1 MNAPTSRLTAADADL
16 LSDDELAATA
26 DAIEA
31 QQLANGLILWFEGG
45 HADAW
50 NHVEAAM
57 ALTVA
62 GRHAA
67 AERAFDWLA
76 DTQLDFGGWHNYYTA
91 NGVSDAQFDTNCCA
105 YIATGVWHRHR
116 ATNDGGFVADMW
128 PTVAAALD
136 WVVSLRNAAGHIP
149 WAVHTDGTPWSY
161 SLLTAS
167 SSILMS
173 LRCGLGLAEL
183 VGCERPEWQVAADDL
198 KRLIVHHPDTFEPKD
213 RWAMDWYYPVLCGAL
228 TGRSARAHL
237 AADAPRFLTDT
248 DGAKAVRCVADK
260 PWVTTA
266 ETCEAAFAHLRAGL
280 TSEARALFRSTRH
293 LRQPDGSY
301 LTGHVLPE
309 RNSFP
314 RDERTTYS
322 AAAVLLA
329 ADELARSTR
338 KLPTASTSTK
348 PSASARR

>member
-1 MNAPTSRLTAADADL
+1 MTAATEARSSADAGL
-16 LSDDELAATA
+16 LSAAEVSATA
-26 DAIEA
+26 DTIEA
-31 QQLANGLILWFEGG
+31 QQLDDGLILWTHDG
-45 HADAW
+45 HADPW

-67 AERAFDWLA
+67 AERAFEWLA
-76 DTQLDFGGWHNYYTA
+76 RNQRGDGTWHNYYTA
-91 NGVSDAQFDTNCCA
+91 NGVSDAQLDTNCCA
-105 YIATGVWHRHR
+105 YIATGVWHRYR
-116 ATNDGGFVADMW
+116 ATGDDGFAAAMW
-128 PTVAAALD
+128 PAVATALD
-136 WVVSLRNAAGHIP
+136 WVVSLRNDAGHIP

-173 LRCGLGLAEL
+173 LRCGVELAEL
-183 VGCERPEWQVAADDL
+183 VGAQRPQWRRAADDL
-198 KRLIVHHPDTFEPKD
+198 AKLIVRRPDSFEPKG

-228 TGRSARAHL
+228 SGQAARAHL
-237 AADAPRFLTDT
+237 AAGAERFVMRV

-280 TSEARALFRSTRH
+280 IDDARALFASTH
-293 LRQPDGSY
+293 QLRQLDGSY

-329 ADELARSTR
+329 NDELARSTR